1 MKRFRVVAPYEPAG
15 GQPAAIETL
24 VRSVEAGHAFQT
36 LLGVTG
42 SGKTYAVAKTI
53 ERLQRPSLILS
64 HNKTLAAQLY
74 REFKEFFPDNAVEY
88 FISYYD
94 YFQPEAY
101 VPARDL
107 YIEKEID
114 INQEIERMRLAATM
128 ALMERRD
135 VIIVASVSCIYG
147 LGNPNDFK
155 EMRIRLQLGQ
165 QLDLEALLHGL
176 VYMQYERQRDLLERG
191 QFRQRGDVLDIF
203 PAYMEEYYRLE
214 LEWDEL
220 VSIRRMDPLDHSAQE
235 SLEELTIYPATHF
248 AVPPERLKVA
258 IKLAQEE
265 LELRLAELR
274 EQGKTLE
281 AQRLQTRTIY
291 DLEMLGE
298 MGVCK
303 GIENYSRHLTGRE
316 EGEAPDVLLDYFP
329 DDFLLVVDESHVT
342 LGQVRAMYNG
352 DRARKQNLVD
362 YGFRLPSALDNRPLQ
377 YDEFWQRC
385 RQTIF
390 ISATPGEEE
399 RKSSAVL
406 AEQIIRPTG
415 LLEPQISVRPTQ
427 GQIEDLYG
435 EIQRRI
441 ARHERTLVTTLTK
454 KMAEHLSDYLKN
466 MGLNCQWLH
475 SELNAIERVEI
486 IHKLRSGIFDV
497 LIGVNLL
504 REGLDMPEVSLVA
517 ILDADKIG
525 FLRSATSLIQIVG
538 RAARNAAGAVIM
550 YADRHSEAM
559 DICIRET
566 RRRRQLQMDYN
577 QRHGITPKTIQKSVQ
592 AILERRLE
600 EKAESVRENTQLVR
614 GKTNLLDA
622 QQRNKLI
629 KSLERE
635 MLEKAKNLEFEEAA
649 LLRDEIEKLQGGDLY
664 S

>member
-42 SGKTYAVAKTI
+42 SGKTYTVAKTI

-399 RKSSAVL
+399 RKNSAVL

>member
-42 SGKTYAVAKTI
+42 SGKTYTVAKTI

-454 KMAEHLSDYLKN
+454 KMAEDLSDYLKN

-649 LLRDEIEKLQGGDLY
+649 LLRNEIEKLQGGDLY